1 IVVRI
6 TALVDA
12 DAPAQITNG
21 IAVWGPD
28 TPTTD
33 DPDDEGETPPIDV
46 DRESKVSITKVADE
60 ARVTAGEETTFTVTV
75 TNNGPSVME
84 SGRIIT
90 LKERPG
96 TGVSI
101 RGYAIVSGAAT
112 LNGSGNDAAL
122 TTTAKLGVGE
132 SIVVRITALVD
143 ADAPA
148 RITNGIAIWG
158 PDTPT
163 TDDPDD
169 EDETQPIPV
178 DRESVLSIAK
188 VADEARVKEGEA
200 TTFTVTV
207 TNNGP
212 SAIAVGKVIRL
223 QELPSDGLQI
233 TGYRAMSNNATV
245 AGTANAAN
253 VTTTAIIPVGGT
265 IIISVEAVVTEGED
279 TPETITNGI
288 RVWGP

>member
-1 IVVRI
+1 LWQDAPTDIDTPDGEDETPPIDVDRTSKMSITKVADQTRVKAGEETTFTVTITNEGPSVMESGRVITLKERPGTGVSIRGYAIVSGAATLNGSGNDAALTTTAELGVGENIVVRI

-75 TNNGPSVME
+75 TNNGPSLME

-96 TGVSI
+96 SVVSI
-101 RGYAIVSGAAT
+101 RAYAIESYT
-112 LNGSGNDAAL
+112 LSLHDALPISAL
-122 TTTAKLGVGE
+122 TTTAELGVGE

-143 ADAPA
+143 AD
-148 RITNGIAIWG
+148 
-158 PDTPT
+158 
-163 TDDPDD
+163 
-169 EDETQPIPV
+169 
-178 DRESVLSIAK
+178 
-188 VADEARVKEGEA
+188 
-200 TTFTVTV
+200 
-207 TNNGP
+207 
-212 SAIAVGKVIRL
+212 
-223 QELPSDGLQI
+223 
-233 TGYRAMSNNATV
+233 
-245 AGTANAAN
+245 
-253 VTTTAIIPVGGT
+253 
-265 IIISVEAVVTEGED
+265 
-279 TPETITNGI
+279 
-288 RVWGP
+288 